1 MTVRVRLVDFYNIYQ
16 DLLFRINEEKML
28 YHQKEVEF
36 LTGLGMN
43 SVSANEIVSKLWYK
57 TSFYENVNNLELLKK
72 LNFVGEIISGE
83 SADVDFINVSSDVYK
98 YIFG

>member
-36 LTGLGMN
+36 LTDLGMN

-72 LNFVGEIISGE
+72 INFVGEIISGE